1 VVWPVSAQE
10 STLPGGK
17 GGKVCHCSVSGGL
30 TMVCSGLSGLAAAPE
45 IPSGTA
51 AHSDVSSRSRRLA

>member
-1 VVWPVSAQE
+1 L

-30 TMVCSGLSGLAAAPE
+30 MIVCSGMSGLAAALA
-45 IPSGTA
+45 IPSGSA
-51 AHSDVSSRSRRLA
+51 AMNEVSNKSRRLAL